1 MSVHTKCRRNLPYV
15 DPATFTP
22 HFSWKS
28 TGASQEVLCEGV
40 ALSSIARQFG
50 TPAYV

>member
-1 MSVHTKCRRNLPYV
+1 MSVHTKCRRNLPYI

-28 TGASQEVLCEGV
+28 TGA
-40 ALSSIARQFG
+40 AAHR
-50 TPAYV
+50 